1 MLDGRDELEAD
12 LQQYYGLELDCLLMR
27 GEFRRLWVL
36 VTQLPMRSRTMTR
49 EAPEL
54 SWDERDYLLALV
66 ADNLTYLRHELAGGT
81 GRKPKT
87 VPRPK
92 AREERAARHLDVSDE
107 RVSELLFGTRGGSA
121 TG

>member
-1 MLDGRDELEAD
+1 
-12 LQQYYGLELDCLLMR
+12 MR

-66 ADNLTYLRHELAGGT
+66 ADNLTYLRHEMAGGK
-81 GRKPKT
+81 GRKPKP

-92 AREERAARHLDVSDE
+92 TSKAVAHRHLDVSDE
-107 RVSELLFGTRGGSA
+107 RVGELLFGTRGGNA

>member
-1 MLDGRDELEAD
+1 M
-12 LQQYYGLELDCLLMR
+12 QQYYGLELDRLLMR
-27 GEFRRLWVL
+27 GEFRRLWAL
-36 VTQLPMRSRTMTR
+36 ASQLPMRSRTMAR

-66 ADNLTYLRHELAGGT
+66 ADNLTYLRHEMAGGR

-92 AREERAARHLDVSDE
+92 ARRDGRARHLDVSDE
-107 RVSELLFGTRGGSA
+107 RVSELLFGNRGGNA